1 MMNIQSL
8 VRNTS
13 PVLLS
18 LGKNK
23 HKAQSHAT
31 LAWLTAA
38 LIAFVSLTT
47 SASAQE
53 ESASAHARS
62 IKIDSSVVTEH
73 ETKILGK
80 RVKYSAT
87 TGTQPVWNSKDEAVA
102 TLFYTYYQRTD
113 VKENTERPLIISFNG
128 GPGSASVW
136 MHVAYTGPRILN
148 IDDEGYPVQPY
159 GVQTNPYSILDVADI
174 VFVNPVN
181 TGYSRVLPKADGS
194 MPSQDE
200 QQKMFF
206 GVNADISYLADWVNT
221 FVTRNNRWRSPK
233 YLIGES
239 YGTTRVSGLA
249 LELQN
254 RQWMYLNGVVLVSPT
269 DIGIERNGPVK
280 AANRLPYFAAAAW
293 YHNKLEPALQNKD
306 LTELLPEVE
315 DFTINT
321 LIPALAKGGFI
332 GETEKRDVLKQMAR
346 YSGLSETAIAQN
358 NLDVSTAFFWKDLL
372 REEGK
377 TLGRLDS
384 RYLGIDAK
392 QSGDRPDYWAEL
404 TSWLHSFTPAINYY
418 LREELNYKTD
428 IKYNM
433 FGNVHPWDRS
443 NNQTGENL
451 RLAMAQNPYLNVMI
465 QAGYYDGATN
475 YFDAKYTM
483 WQLDQSGNL
492 KDRLSFKGYRSGHMM
507 YLRRDDLKQSNQDLR
522 EFIKMSTPGKGIPA
536 EYKR

>member
-346 YSGLSETAIAQN
+346 YSGLSEASIAQN

-372 REEGK
+372 RDEGK

-522 EFIKMSTPGKGIPA
+522 EFIKMSTPGRGIPA